1 MRNRRLRSAFVALCC
16 SAVLFAWLPGCSRSA
31 SDFSPADLAAV
42 KAVGGPRVTAPAT
55 TDAERL
61 RQVAIERARLQ
72 RSETYRI
79 GAGDLLEINVFDLAE
94 MNRKVRVSSSGFIQ
108 LPLIGAVKA
117 TGLSEAELA
126 SQIVERLTKS
136 FMQDPQVDVF
146 VEEYKS
152 QQVAVTG
159 SVAKPGLYPLTR
171 ERYTI
176 LDMLSEA
183 GGLTKEAGAVIE
195 FIPTDGGRSSA
206 AFEVASAGGRIPLT
220 RMSAEKG
227 VNLAA
232 AGDHISI
239 DLNDLLR
246 GGNRHALNL
255 PVVAGD
261 VIFVPEA
268 GSFTIEGW
276 VDKPGTYPLTRTTTV
291 LAALSAGGGSLFPS
305 RLGRVEILRTSR
317 TDQVGRE
324 ILIVDLNAIRAG
336 QESDLPLR
344 SGDIVSVPAWKSL
357 MLPWGAYTFVRS
369 LISIG
374 ASIPIL

>member
-1 MRNRRLRSAFVALCC
+1 MTRNSRPRPALLVLACVILASCWLVA
-16 SAVLFAWLPGCSRSA
+16 CSRSIENSSPPPAGLAKAA
-31 SDFSPADLAAV
+31 SAPRLAA
-42 KAVGGPRVTAPAT
+42 PAND
-55 TDAERL
+55 TDRL
-61 RQVAIERARLQ
+61 KQLLLERARLQ
-72 RSETYRI
+72 RADSYRI
-79 GAGDLLEINVFDLAE
+79 GSGDLLEINVFDLAE

-108 LPLIGAVKA
+108 LPLIGAVRA
-117 TGLSEAELA
+117 AGLSESELA
-126 SQIVERLTKS
+126 IQIVTRLTKNY
-136 FMQDPQVDVF
+136 MQDPQVDVF

-183 GGLTKEAGAVIE
+183 GGLTKEAGAIIE
-195 FIPTDGGRSSA
+195 FIPASSGRSSA
-206 AFEVASAGGRIPLT
+206 AFEVASAGGRIPIGRGGVEDGTDLT
-220 RMSAEKG
+220 
-227 VNLAA
+227 A

-246 GGNRHALNL
+246 GGNRHALNV

-261 VIFVPEA
+261 VVFVPEA

-276 VDKPGTYPLTRTTTV
+276 IDKPGTYPLTRTTTV

-305 RLGRVEILRTSR
+305 RLGRVEILRTSKN
-317 TDQVGRE
+317 DQAGRD
-324 ILIVDLNAIRAG
+324 ILIVDLNAVREG
-336 QESDLPLR
+336 QTPDLPLR
-344 SGDIVSVPAWKSL
+344 SGDIVRVPAWKTL
-357 MLPWGAYTFVRS
+357 MVPWGVYSFVRS

-374 ASIPIL
+374 ASIPII